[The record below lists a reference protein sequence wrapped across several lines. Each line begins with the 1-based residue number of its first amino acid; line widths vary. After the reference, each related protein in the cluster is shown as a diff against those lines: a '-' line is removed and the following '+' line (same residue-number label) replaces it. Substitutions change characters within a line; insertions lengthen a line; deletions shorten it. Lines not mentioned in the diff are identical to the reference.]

1 MISYFFSENDQ
12 VLLRL
17 EHIFEENETNDE
29 LSQPVTVTL
38 PDDFFAT
45 LVITNFRETSLGGNV
60 FKEDM
65 SRLKWTKNE
74 DVSNLDRIKIP
85 VKGYIILCIYIQ
97 HRSNLFT
104 FNYRFQMKEKIMTIS
119 VKGK

>member
-85 VKGYIILCIYIQ
+85 FKGYIILCIVEPSTYNI
-97 HRSNLFT
+97 RPIYLPSIIDF
-104 FNYRFQMKEKIMTIS
+104 E
-119 VKGK
+119 

>member
-45 LVITNFRETSLGGNV
+45 LVITNFREMSLGGNV

-74 DVSNLDRIKIP
+74 DVSNLDRIK
-85 VKGYIILCIYIQ
+85 KSLSNDILY
-97 HRSNLFT
+97 
-104 FNYRFQMKEKIMTIS
+104 
-119 VKGK
+119 